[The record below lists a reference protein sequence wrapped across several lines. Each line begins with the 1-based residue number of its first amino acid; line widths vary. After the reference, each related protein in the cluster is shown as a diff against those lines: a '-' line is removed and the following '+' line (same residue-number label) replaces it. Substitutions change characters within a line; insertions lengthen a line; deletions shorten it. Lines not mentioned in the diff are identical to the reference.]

1 MAKLFLGPAII
12 TNANTNST
20 SAAVN
25 IPGVQYNSIFG
36 ANSAET
42 WSTSSTATVF
52 SLYRQTKTFNH
63 LFYCSS
69 TTPTAFKFL
78 AGGRAGD
85 TVLKVY
91 SGTMPTIAAITA
103 KTDGLLSW
111 DTQMLVSFQPPAY
124 SATGDTGFKFATNPF
139 TAATGVSNTTPYTT
153 GLVATLGIS
162 SAFTAAV
169 KSGTASWFYFGY
181 ANAGATTTS
190 LATKCFVIGTVSAFG
205 MNGDMQIADTA
216 IQAEGLYKSYGFK
229 FQIPV
234 EYEV

>member
-12 TNANTNST
+12 TNANTVST
-20 SAAVN
+20 SGVVN
-25 IPGVQYNSIFG
+25 IPGVQYNSTFG

-63 LFYCSS
+63 LFYCS
-69 TTPTAFKFL
+69 TTAPTVSKFL
-78 AGGRAGD
+78 AGGRSGD
-85 TVLKVY
+85 TALKIY
-91 SGTMPTIAAITA
+91 SGAMPTIAAITA

-111 DTQMLVSFQPPAY
+111 DSQMLVSFLPAPY
-124 SATGDTGFKFATNPF
+124 AATGDTGFKFATNPF
-139 TAATGVSNTTPYTT
+139 SSTTGVPNTTPYTT
-153 GLVATLGIS
+153 GMVATLGIAS
-162 SAFTAAV
+162 TFTAAV
-169 KSGTASWFYFGY
+169 KTGTASWFYFGY

-190 LATKCFVIGTVSAFG
+190 LATRCFVIGTVSAFG
-205 MNGDMQIADTA
+205 MNGDLQVADTE
-216 IQAEGLYKSYGFK
+216 IQLGGLYKSYGFK